1 MHETQT
7 SLLIALAKRLEK
19 AENSK
24 EISIKTLNSAGIVTK
39 KGEIS
44 KSFPNLARILAAAE

>member
-1 MHETQT
+1 MNETQT